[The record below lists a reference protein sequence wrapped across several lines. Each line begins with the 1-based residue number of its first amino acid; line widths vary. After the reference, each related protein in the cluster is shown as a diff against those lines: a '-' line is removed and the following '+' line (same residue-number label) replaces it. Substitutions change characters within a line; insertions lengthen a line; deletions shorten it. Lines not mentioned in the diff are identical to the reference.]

1 MCKKYQAN
9 TQYPIGTIYFIT
21 FSKGYKCP
29 QDYLIHWNGEQ
40 QFDDYALFSTL
51 FNNVACPQCAYNFVK
66 HFCYATQFISFDAQ
80 CVKTNIVNV
89 GDVINFVNS
98 SLLTDELKLC
108 LASMIFRCD
117 IDNINYECPR
127 FNGCVR
133 HFVQILMVF
142 GYKFNIS
149 QWQIPIINNFIQQK
163 IIQNPQYA
171 VDYPQLIS
179 DIGYKDDDRRKVNKD
194 ISFASVQ
201 DFTNMYQRILPQLS
215 RL

>member
-1 MCKKYQAN
+1 MCQKYQVN
-9 TQYPIGTIYFIT
+9 MPYTIGTSHFIT

-51 FNNVACPQCAYNFVK
+51 FNNVACPQCAYNFIK
-66 HFCYATQFISFDAQ
+66 HFYYAQPLIFFDTQCII
-80 CVKTNIVNV
+80 TNIIDVEE
-89 GDVINFVNS
+89 VINLVNS
-98 SLLTDELKLC
+98 SLLTDNLKLC

-149 QWQIPIINNFIQQK
+149 QWQMPIINNFIQQK

-179 DIGYKDDDRRKVNKD
+179 DIGYKNNDWRKVNKD
-194 ISFASVQ
+194 ILSVSAQ
-201 DFTNMYQRILPQLS
+201 NFTNMYQRILPQLS